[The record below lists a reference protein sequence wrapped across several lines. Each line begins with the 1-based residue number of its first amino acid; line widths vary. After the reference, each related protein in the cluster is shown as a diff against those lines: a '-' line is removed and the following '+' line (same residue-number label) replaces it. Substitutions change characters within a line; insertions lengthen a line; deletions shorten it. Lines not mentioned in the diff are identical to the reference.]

1 MENNVNLNEMKFR
14 RSEEME
20 NQAVVGILCLFTEE
34 SWEETSKKTARQEM
48 ALVLSQMRDACVLT
62 QSTEDTPEHLMIA
75 HSNEYFN
82 RLISQFESNAPLT
95 VAISGNT
102 FDDMMGN
109 LRRIYNAA
117 QNEPFAKEIT
127 GRMDIFFQKI
137 SQMTSEAMAT
147 QNEANK
153 YKLITGI
160 VGTGL
165 CLFAYLYAIRD
176 TGKLELF
183 DIIIIIVSTACAF
196 SIFAA
201 AGNLIFQIKNKNK

>member
-1 MENNVNLNEMKFR
+1 MENNVNLNEMRFR

-20 NQAVVGILCLFTEE
+20 NQAVIGILSLFTEDT
-34 SWEETSKKTARQEM
+34 WEETSKKTARQEM

-109 LRRIYNAA
+109 LKRIYDAA

-127 GRMDIFFQKI
+127 ERMNIFFRKI
-137 SQMTSEAMAT
+137 EQMASEAMAT

-165 CLFAYLYAIRD
+165 CFSAYLYAIRD
-176 TGKLELF
+176 TGKLELIE
-183 DIIIIIVSTACAF
+183 IIIMIVTAAAVF

-201 AGNLIFQIKNKNK
+201 VGNSIFQIKNKNK

>member
-14 RSEEME
+14 RDEGME
-20 NQAVVGILCLFTEE
+20 NQAVIGILSLFTDE
-34 SWEETSKKTARQEM
+34 SWEETSKITARQEM

-62 QSTEDTPEHLMIA
+62 QSTEETPEHLMIA

-109 LRRIYNAA
+109 MRKIYDAA
-117 QNEPFAKEIT
+117 QNEPYAKEIT

-160 VGTGL
+160 AGTAL
-165 CLFAYLYAIRD
+165 YEFAFFYAIRD

-183 DIIIIIVSTACAF
+183 DIIISIGGAVCLF
-196 SIFAA
+196 FIFAA
-201 AGNLIFQIKNKNK
+201 VGNYIFQIKNK

>member
-20 NQAVVGILCLFTEE
+20 NQAVTGILSLFTEDT
-34 SWEETSKKTARQEM
+34 WEETSKKTARQEM
-48 ALVLSQMRDACVLT
+48 ALVLSQMRDACILT
-62 QSTEDTPEHLMIA
+62 KSTEDTPEHLMIA

-82 RLISQFESNAPLT
+82 RLINQFESNAPLT

-102 FDDMMGN
+102 FDDMMEN
-109 LRRIYNAA
+109 LRLIYNAA
-117 QNEPFAKEIT
+117 QNEPYAKEIT

-160 VGTGL
+160 AGTAL
-165 CLFAYLYAIRD
+165 CEFAFFYAIRD

-183 DIIIIIVSTACAF
+183 DIITSIGAAVCLF
-196 SIFAA
+196 FIFAA
-201 AGNLIFQIKNKNK
+201 VGNYIFQIKNK